1 MAEIILESNQ
11 KDVATELIREAINT
25 ETKRLKYSLSLA
37 QNRLNKFEK
46 KYNIPSEKFI
56 KELAAEDLEGKDL
69 EYIEWAGEYMLTS
82 RLAER
87 LDTIASIKYVS

>member
-11 KDVATELIREAINT
+11 KEMAAEFIKEAINT

-37 QNRLNKFEK
+37 QNRLKIFEQ
-46 KYNIPSEKFI
+46 KYNIASEKFMT
-56 KELAAEDLEGKDL
+56 EWAAEDLEGKDL
-69 EYIEWAGEYMLTS
+69 EYVEWAGEYKLASILTQ
-82 RLAER
+82 R